1 MIAVI
6 GVLTFIFAFIFGF
19 AVGSNE
25 CRKADKSTY
34 SYGCEHLWTRWTVDT
49 EAGGQVRT
57 CKKCGLTVLL
67 KGEKNEL

>member
-1 MIAVI
+1 MIVVVGI
-6 GVLTFIFAFIFGF
+6 LAFICGYALGF
-19 AVGSNE
+19 CVNYDE
-25 CRKADKSTY
+25 HRKNDKSKY
-34 SYGCEHLWTRWTVDT
+34 SYGCEHLWTRWTVDA